1 MDGTTWWVTVI
12 GFVAGMCSAYSFVPQ
27 VRKVLRE
34 GDTEA
39 ISLRMY
45 MVTVTAFTLW
55 IVYGWFIASVPIVIF
70 NIVSLALSGTILVMK
85 MLNRRRAQG

>member
-1 MDGTTWWVTVI
+1 MDGGAWWVTVI

-39 ISLRMY
+39 ISSRMY
-45 MVTVTAFTLW
+45 VVTVTAFTLW
-55 IVYGWFIASVPIVIF
+55 IVYGWFIGSVPIVVF
-70 NIVSLALSGTILVMK
+70 NLVSLALSGTILVMK
-85 MLNRRRAQG
+85 MLSRRRARG